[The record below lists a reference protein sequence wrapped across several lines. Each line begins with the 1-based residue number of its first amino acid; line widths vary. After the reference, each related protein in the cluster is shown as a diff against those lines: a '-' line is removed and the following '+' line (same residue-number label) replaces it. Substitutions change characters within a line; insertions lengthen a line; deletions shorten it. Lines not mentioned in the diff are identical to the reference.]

1 MNIKML
7 IEIIKG
13 TGNFGEQ
20 EVYTLNKDGK
30 YMATK
35 IDKESLKIYLNKLV
49 DEL

>member
-1 MNIKML
+1 M

-13 TGNFGEQ
+13 TGNFTEQ
-20 EVYTLNKDGK
+20 ETFNLYKNGK
-30 YMATK
+30 YIATK

>member
-1 MNIKML
+1 ML
-7 IEIIKG
+7 IEIEKVKF
-13 TGNFGEQ
+13 TEQ
-20 EVYTLNKDGK
+20 EFNLSKNGM